1 MKYPCNFDD
10 YNTLIMSN
18 YKEIVV
24 LNDVQV
30 EIPIVG
36 SLETGSNILHA
47 GNTDSSFVGWYLWLG
62 IDSRVSF
69 TGLFKNGN
77 SVKYFLYKRRTLIEQ
92 LILIK
97 ELTNDAV
104 EDLHV
109 GEYVFV
115 AQPGKTQIR
124 FECVVNSNS
133 QTIQSAKRPFKIKE
147 SWFPHNLFETL
158 KNNGFNKL
166 TEIKIQTNYNKL
178 LKAGLN
184 KKLLDELVL
193 LAPYLD
199 VPTISYQYAAHAIRN
214 KINPI
219 KNNNG
224 KLNQPINLEGLLLD
238 GGLNPT
244 DNDLPCISIGTISG
258 VIDNND
264 LNPKV
269 DWNWYNE
276 DGEIDHLI
284 INRPWWEVPDNY
296 DFNENEVQNYW
307 YPDSQKGWRVFGY
320 QFGGSPNQIGYLLVY
335 NIITGVLRLFIYL
348 PNVQERN
355 FNKLLV
361 KISLVNSERTAV
373 KTWSFPLVDIPPNVV
388 LPQANTQKTRFW
400 DLITNWFNNRKEDEV
415 IISEAYTPTFTWPG
429 LNEAFHDLTASSS
442 TADGKWLRTETATLF
457 DPLLYPETQPLRAL
471 GGCLGLL
478 FPNVDANANELKETD
493 RRLLRLDFKG
503 ILEGQ
508 VNLEANL
515 SLNLSG
521 KGIPSTSIEED
532 QFGTIK
538 NYIST
543 SVNALKGAWEI
554 KDFIS
559 TAVAAGSVELAAA
572 AKAAG
577 VIYSLIQSENEDT
590 PTEYDIKLMGAATGK
605 IEGTTVFVLPVSDFE
620 INLTGTFESTTIM
633 TENGPV
639 YLPLGWPQTYQ
650 RCNKIRFGTYG
661 FKAAD
666 EVGIAFGNDPRP
678 NSIEVEWI
686 PADEFAQNYYALVKV
701 SPIGLFQV
709 APWADMTITAQYAEL
724 ERFHR
729 NATLP
734 HTITTIRRL
743 EVNQQNQFRLTSPS
757 DLVNLGENEQIR
769 IRWVALFTP
778 ANTLVPPFEITYV
791 LDLIGKTNFIIP
803 VMPGSGDVPDDD
815 WN

>member
-10 YNTLIMSN
+10 YNSLKMYK
-18 YKEIVV
+18 YKELII
-24 LNDVQV
+24 LNNLPV

-36 SLETGSNILHA
+36 SLKNGSNVLQSE
-47 GNTDSSFVGWYLWLG
+47 GTDKSFVGWYLWLG
-62 IDSRVSF
+62 IGSKVSF
-69 TGLFKNGN
+69 AGLFKNAN
-77 SVKYFLYKRRTLIEQ
+77 SVRYWLYYRKTLIEP
-92 LILIK
+92 LELIK
-97 ELTNDAV
+97 ELTIDAV
-104 EDLHV
+104 EDLNL

-115 AQPGKTQIR
+115 AQPGNTQIS
-124 FECVVNSNS
+124 FECVINSNNQIS
-133 QTIQSAKRPFKIKE
+133 QVAKRPNKIKE

-158 KNNGFNKL
+158 KNNGLNKL
-166 TEIKIQTNYNKL
+166 SEINIHGNYNKL
-178 LKAGLN
+178 LKAGLS

-199 VPTISYQYAAHAIRN
+199 IPTISYQKAAHIIRK
-214 KINPI
+214 KINLI
-219 KNNNG
+219 KNNNEV
-224 KLNQPINLEGLLLD
+224 LNQPINIEDLLVD

-258 VIDNND
+258 IIDDND

-276 DGEIDHLI
+276 NGEIDHLI

-320 QFGGSPNQIGYLLVY
+320 QFGGSPNQIGYVLLY

-361 KISLVNSERTAV
+361 KTSLVNSERTAV

-388 LPQANTQKTRFW
+388 LPQPKPKTNGFW
-400 DLITNWFNNRKEDEV
+400 DLISNWFNNRNADEV

-442 TADGKWLRTETATLF
+442 TSEGKWLRTETATLF
-457 DPLLYPETQPLRAL
+457 DPVLYPETQPLRAL

-478 FPNVDANANELKETD
+478 FPNVEANANELKESD
-493 RRLLRLDFKG
+493 RKLLRLDFKG

-521 KGIPSTSIEED
+521 KGVPSTSVEED
-532 QFGTIK
+532 QYGTVK

-554 KDFIS
+554 KDFIT
-559 TAVAAGSVELAAA
+559 TAVAAGSIELAAA

-577 VIYSLIQSENEDT
+577 VIYSLFQSENENT

-605 IEGTTVFVLPVSDFE
+605 IEGTIVVVLPVSDFE
-620 INLTGTFESTTIM
+620 INLTGTFEAKTIM

-666 EVGIAFGNDPRP
+666 EVGVAFGNDPRP

-709 APWADMTITAQYAEL
+709 APWADMTITSQYAEL

-729 NATLP
+729 NAILP

-757 DLVNLGENEQIR
+757 DLKNLSENEQIR